1 MNRNLIIINL
11 TIILLLAVAYISGYY
26 FINYPLEFNFWYS
39 VKESGF
45 EYFPFILAVT
55 ALLTYLF
62 SNVSIKKLSFKAKF
76 LRIYPILNSIILLFI
91 IISSGTELIKKQ
103 KELSEKETEYILQAQ
118 KDIQND
124 QVTLSYAG
132 GFSIPFYNNES
143 TQGKIRDIRK
153 KYGVTYVNTGCI
165 IDPIDNEAQKK
176 YTETVNPYLEKRNG
190 KAWKDKMQK
199 EIDGLK

>member
-39 VKESGF
+39 FNESNF
-45 EYFPFILAVT
+45 EYFPAILAVT
-55 ALLTYLF
+55 ALIAYLV
-62 SNVSIKKLSFKAKF
+62 SNLSIKNLSFKAKF
-76 LRIYPILNSIILLFI
+76 LRIYPIFNSMILLFF
-91 IISSGTELIKKQ
+91 IISSGIELIKKQ
-103 KELSEKETEYILQAQ
+103 KELSEKETEYVLQAQ

-132 GFSIPFYNNES
+132 GFSIPSYNES

-153 KYGVTYVNTGCI
+153 KYGVKYVNKGCI
-165 IDPIDNEAQKK
+165 IDPIGHEAQKK
-176 YTETVNPYLEKRNG
+176 YIETVNPYLEKRNG
-190 KAWKDKMQK
+190 KGWKDKMQK

>member
-1 MNRNLIIINL
+1 MTRNLIIINL

-39 VKESGF
+39 FKESGF

-55 ALLTYLF
+55 ALITYLL
-62 SNVSIKKLSFKAKF
+62 SNVSIKNLSFKAKF
-76 LRIYPILNSIILLFI
+76 LRIYPVLNSMILLFF
-91 IISSGTELIKKQ
+91 IISSGSELIKKQ

-132 GFSIPFYNNES
+132 GFSIPAYNES
-143 TQGKIRDIRK
+143 TLSKIRDIRK
-153 KYGVTYVNTGCI
+153 KYGITYVNTGCI
-165 IDPIDNEAQKK
+165 IEPIDLKAQKK

-190 KAWKDKMQK
+190 KDWEDKMQK
-199 EIDGLK
+199 EIDDLE

>member
-11 TIILLLAVAYISGYY
+11 TIILLLAGVYISGYY
-26 FINYPLEFNFWYS
+26 FINYPLEFNFWLS

-45 EYFPFILAVT
+45 EYFPFILAGT
-55 ALLTYLF
+55 ALITYLL
-62 SNVSIKKLSFKAKF
+62 SNVSIKNLSFKAKF
-76 LRIYPILNSIILLFI
+76 LRIYPVLNSIILLFF

-132 GFSIPFYNNES
+132 GFSIPSYNES
-143 TQGKIRDIRK
+143 TLSKIQDIRK

-165 IDPIDNEAQKK
+165 IDPIDHEAQKK
-176 YTETVNPYLEKRNG
+176 YIQTVNPYLEKRNG
-190 KAWKDKMQK
+190 KGWKDKMQK

>member
-11 TIILLLAVAYISGYY
+11 IIILLLAVAYISGYY

-45 EYFPFILAVT
+45 EYFPFILAIT
-55 ALLTYLF
+55 ALITYLL
-62 SNVSIKKLSFKAKF
+62 SNISLKNLSFKTKF
-76 LRIYPILNSIILLFI
+76 LRVYPIFNSIILLFF
-91 IISSGTELIKKQ
+91 IISSGNELIKKQ
-103 KELSEKETEYILQAQ
+103 KELSKKETEYVLQAQ
-118 KDIQND
+118 KDIHHD

-132 GFSIPFYNNES
+132 GLSIPVYNES
-143 TQGKIRDIRK
+143 TLSKIRDIRR
-153 KYGVTYVNTGCI
+153 KYGVIYKNTGCT
-165 IDPIDNEAQKK
+165 IDPIDLKAQKK

-190 KAWKDKMQK
+190 KGWEDKMQK